1 MYSQNVFESL
11 QYAIDQNLAPVMSL
25 SYGGCEQGSP
35 SSFRTMA
42 QQANA
47 QGITWF
53 NASGDSG
60 AAGCDAGAVLASQG
74 PAATFPADIPEVT
87 AVGGTEFNDAGGT
100 YWSTQNNANL
110 KSALSY
116 IPEKAWNDTQ
126 AGGSLAASG
135 GGASTIYTKP
145 WWQTGSGVPKD
156 NARDVPDV
164 SLTAS
169 ATHGGY
175 VMYSGG
181 TLLSAGGTS
190 AASPAFAG
198 MVSILNHYLSA
209 KGAIS
214 KPGLGNINPALYTLA
229 QNTSGIFHDITA
241 GDNIVPCAAGSK
253 GCVNGSFGYTA
264 GQGYDLAT
272 GLGSVDAYNLVTKWI
287 GLPPS
292 TGTTTTLSASPASIP
307 ANATAQLTATVT
319 AVTGG
324 NTPTGSVAFAI
335 GSTTLGSSPVIGS
348 AASATASLAVSG
360 ASLAAGANTIV
371 ANYTATGSFTNSSG
385 SGVVTVTQPPAA
397 TVTTLTAT
405 PANIAATGSM
415 QLTASVKPAGGNG
428 APTGTV
434 TFAAG
439 SKTLGSTTLSNSSGI
454 VTLSIPG
461 SSLTAE
467 ATV

>member
-1 MYSQNVFESL
+1 MDGEAHFANATDVWIPASLDGIVTGIRGLDDFRPKPRRATTARLPEFNASDGSHYLSPDDLAVIYDIQPLYAAGFDGTGQKLVIAGQTDVNLTDLRAFRTEFNLAPKDPQLVLVGKDPGTSQADLIEAHLDLEWSGAVARNATIIYVYSQNVFESL

-35 SSFRTMA
+35 TSFRTMA

-87 AVGGTEFNDAGGT
+87 AVGGTEFNEAGGT

-241 GDNIVPCAAGSK
+241 GNNIVPCAAGSK

-264 GQGYDLAT
+264 GPGYDLAT

-287 GLPPS
+287 GLPPPREPLRRS
-292 TGTTTTLSASPASIP
+292 RQVPR
-307 ANATAQLTATVT
+307 
-319 AVTGG
+319 
-324 NTPTGSVAFAI
+324 AF
-335 GSTTLGSSPVIGS
+335 SQ
-348 AASATASLAVSG
+348 
-360 ASLAAGANTIV
+360 
-371 ANYTATGSFTNSSG
+371 
-385 SGVVTVTQPPAA
+385 TQPR
-397 TVTTLTAT
+397 
-405 PANIAATGSM
+405 S
-415 QLTASVKPAGGNG
+415 
-428 APTGTV
+428 
-434 TFAAG
+434 
-439 SKTLGSTTLSNSSGI
+439 
-454 VTLSIPG
+454 
-461 SSLTAE
+461 
-467 ATV
+467 